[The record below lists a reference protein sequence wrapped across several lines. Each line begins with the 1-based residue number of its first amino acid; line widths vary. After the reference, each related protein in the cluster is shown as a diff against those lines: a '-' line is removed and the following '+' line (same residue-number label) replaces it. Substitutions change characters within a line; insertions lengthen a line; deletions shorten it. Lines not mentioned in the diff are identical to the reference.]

1 MSDGPLGKESVF
13 GSDAES
19 VVGLRG
25 GRKKRAHKTKRGGK
39 KMPTNSSNS
48 LFGDMLGGEE
58 HVKMVHGGGE
68 KKYGHGG
75 AHRKGHVSRRRKSAR
90 RKTGRRKTAR
100 R

>member
-58 HVKMVHGGGE
+58 HVKMVHGG
-68 KKYGHGG
+68 
-75 AHRKGHVSRRRKSAR
+75 AHHKGHVSRRRKSAR